1 MLKSTR
7 YNTVEPAAID
17 RRDTGRQEVR
27 IMTAARLK
35 QHDRLLIGAL
45 HDISSY
51 GCRVMSNGQFRKGQ
65 KIEIIFGAVSPVSGI
80 IVWHKDGSIG
90 CRFDNRLH
98 PEILRNLTLALNV

>member
-35 QHDRLLIGAL
+35 QRDRFVIGAL

-51 GCRVMSNGQFRKGQ
+51 GCRIMSNGKFRKGQ
-65 KIEIIFGAVSPVSGI
+65 KIEIIFGAVPPVTGT
-80 IVWHKDGSIG
+80 IVWSEADAIG

-98 PEILRNLTLALNV
+98 PEVLRNLTLAL